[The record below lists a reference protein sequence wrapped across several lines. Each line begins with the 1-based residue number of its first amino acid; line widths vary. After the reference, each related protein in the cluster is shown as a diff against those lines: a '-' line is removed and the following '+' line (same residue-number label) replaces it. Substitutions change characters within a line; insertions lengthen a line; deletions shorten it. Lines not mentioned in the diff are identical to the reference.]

1 MAAQIM
7 VINDSEEILEMI
19 RELLTAEGY
28 GVTTYTAPDLAV
40 AHFPNDKPD
49 AIILD
54 WLFGRE
60 DRGMQML
67 QRLKLRPATATIPI
81 IICTAAAPR
90 VQEVEGFLQAK
101 GVRVVYKPFAVEELL
116 TALDEALQATGPTET
131 ARADA
136 LFMGRLEQLPTR
148 IPRRRNHS

>member
-19 RELLTAEGY
+19 RQLLTDEGY
-28 GVTTYTAPDLAV
+28 SVTTYTAPDLAV

-67 QRLKLRPATATIPI
+67 QRLKLRPATASIPI
-81 IICTAAAPR
+81 IVCTAAMRR
-90 VQEVEGFLQAK
+90 VQEVESFLQAK

-116 TALDEALQATGPTET
+116 TALSEALQATGLTET
-131 ARADA
+131 AKADES
-136 LFMGRLEQLPTR
+136 FMDRLGQLPTR
-148 IPRRRNHS
+148 TPQRGKRS